1 MFFYTADT
9 SYNHFVKDMKT
20 MPGKEKSCGVILFRM
35 QEGNIQT
42 LLIHQ
47 HQGHWC
53 FPKGHMK
60 QGETERQTAARE
72 VQEETGVKVRFLNG
86 FRETTHYRL
95 KENTEKEV
103 VFFAGVPAGGKEKR
117 QKEEVLEM
125 KWLSLSEAQAVLTF
139 PSDAEVLKKAFRFLK
154 QQGGKD
160 LLKEHES

>member
-1 MFFYTADT
+1 M
-9 SYNHFVKDMKT
+9 S
-20 MPGKEKSCGVILFRM
+20 GKEKSCGVILFRM
-35 QEGNIQT
+35 QDDSIQT

-60 QGETERQTAARE
+60 QSETERQTAARE

-103 VFFAGVPAGGKEKR
+103 VFFTGVPNGGREKVQKKE
-117 QKEEVLEM
+117 VIEM
-125 KWLSLSEAQAVLTF
+125 QWLSLSEAQAVLTF
-139 PSDAEVLKKAFRFLK
+139 PSDAEVLKKAVRFLK
-154 QQGGKD
+154 QQGTD